1 MNEMNLEIISKGKL
15 IFFESDKVY
24 VIVGGSIFMKCH
36 QKKPDLPIT
45 YAQFNYGSVLN
56 FMQDETIFN
65 SFETWFVAQVQTE
78 VAVFKKSYFELL
90 WREDI
95 MTEELKLRC
104 KQLKCYKLFENLS
117 DLVLISIIS
126 EYI

>member
-1 MNEMNLEIISKGKL
+1 
-15 IFFESDKVY
+15 
-24 VIVGGSIFMKCH
+24 
-36 QKKPDLPIT
+36 
-45 YAQFNYGSVLN
+45 
-56 FMQDETIFN
+56 MQDETIFN
-65 SFETWFVAQVQTE
+65 SFETWLFAQVQTE
-78 VAVFKKSYFELL
+78 VAVFKKSYFEML

>member
-104 KQLKCYKLFENLS
+104 KQLKC
-117 DLVLISIIS
+117 
-126 EYI
+126 